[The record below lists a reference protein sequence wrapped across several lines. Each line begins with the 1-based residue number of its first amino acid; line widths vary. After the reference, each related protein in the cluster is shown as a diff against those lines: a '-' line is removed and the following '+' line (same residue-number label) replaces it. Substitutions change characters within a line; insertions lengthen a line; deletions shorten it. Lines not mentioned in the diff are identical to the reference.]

1 MMKKIVKMVLVAT
14 ISAAALGCGT
24 TGEVAPT
31 GPTQAPPGEPPAGAT
46 PTAPANGE
54 LLTPDQC
61 VAKGGET
68 IGDRGD
74 GSTRRDGCPS
84 SRKLLGNVR
93 IGIEGGICCAK

>member
-1 MMKKIVKMVLVAT
+1 MKMVVKMVLVAT
-14 ISAAALGCGT
+14 LGAPALGCGT

-31 GPTQAPPGEPPAGAT
+31 GPTQATPGEVPVGTPPP
-46 PTAPANGE
+46 PTTENTE
-54 LLTPDQC
+54 TLTPDQC

-74 GSTRRDGCPS
+74 GSTRRNGCPN

-93 IGIEGGICCAK
+93 IGIEGGICCSK